1 LATAAAAMQ
10 PRESLGIVK
19 HLSLASFWFGLNF
32 HWTPILGILVAAR
45 SSELLQGS
53 QAILATAIL
62 FGLGA
67 VFAMVLPPAVG
78 FYSDRLTTRF
88 GRRRPIMVI
97 GTAGNI
103 VGLLV
108 MAVAPSFAL
117 FLVAYLVVQ
126 IFNNSA
132 GAAFNGV
139 IPDVV
144 PKEEFG
150 KASGF
155 LGGLYQVGGVA
166 GLIVTLLMEKAGLRN
181 LTFVVIAVVLG
192 LSLLPTVWAA
202 AGEGLVPIPPKPRQ
216 PFMVAARAFFR
227 PLWAGDFGWVVFTRL
242 LITGGIWLIYPF
254 VFFFFRD
261 VVKAPNADQFTTFW
275 QLLLVAAAIPLGVAG
290 GWLSDRI
297 GRKIFVY
304 ASGALQSLVVVLFI
318 VLYPTSTFFVLALGV
333 VYGVGYGLYY
343 AVDWALACD
352 TLPNAE
358 ETAKDMGLFH
368 VAVTLPQVLLPS
380 IAGFVLFTL
389 NRQSPNSGY
398 RVVFAGAIVFYLLGT
413 VLVSRIKSVR

>member
-1 LATAAAAMQ
+1 MQ
-10 PRESLGIVK
+10 PRETLGIVK

-32 HWTPILGILVAAR
+32 HLTPILGILVAAR
-45 SSELLQGS
+45 TSELLPGS

-62 FGLGA
+62 CGMGA

-88 GRRRPIMVI
+88 GRRRPIMVL
-97 GTAGNI
+97 GTAGN
-103 VGLLV
+103 VGGLLV
-108 MAVAPSFAL
+108 MAFAPNFVL
-117 FLVAYLVVQ
+117 FLVAYLVVH

-202 AGEGLVPIPPKPRQ
+202 AGEGLVPVPSRPRQ

-227 PLWAGDFGWVVFTRL
+227 PLCAGLLGRGFFTRL

-297 GRKIFVY
+297 GLKIFVY

-318 VLYPTSTFFVLALGV
+318 VLYPTSTLFVLALGV

-380 IAGFVLFTL
+380 VAGFVLFTL

>member
-1 LATAAAAMQ
+1 MV
-10 PRESLGIVK
+10 R

-32 HWTPILGILVAAR
+32 HWTPILAILVAAR
-45 SSELLQGS
+45 TSELLPGD
-53 QAILATAIL
+53 QAIAATATL

-67 VFAMVLPPAVG
+67 IFAMVLPPAVG

-88 GRRRPIMVI
+88 GRRRPIMAV

-108 MAVAPSFAL
+108 MAAASTFPV
-117 FLVAYLVVQ
+117 FLGGYLVVQ

-144 PKEEFG
+144 PRQEFG

-155 LGGLYQVGGVA
+155 LGGLYQIGGVA
-166 GLIVTLLMEKAGLRN
+166 GLVVTLVMEKLGQRN
-181 LTFVVIAVVLG
+181 LTFILIAAVLG
-192 LSLLPTVWAA
+192 LSLVPTMWAA
-202 AGEGLVPIPPKPRQ
+202 RGEGLVAIARKPPQ
-216 PFMVAARAFFR
+216 PFAKAARDFLA
-227 PLWAGDFGWVVFTRL
+227 PLWSGDFGWVVFTRL

-261 VVKAPNADQFTTFW
+261 VVKAPHADQFTTFW
-275 QLLLVAAAIPLGVAG
+275 QLLLVIAAIPLGIAG

-304 ASGALQSLVVVLFI
+304 ASGGLQSIVVVLFI
-318 VLYPTSTFFVLALGV
+318 VLYPTQTVLVLALGV

-352 TLPNAE
+352 TLPNAD

-368 VAVTLPQVLLPS
+368 VAVTLPQVVLPS
-380 IAGFVLFTL
+380 IGGFVLAAL
-389 NRQSPNSGY
+389 NHHSPNSGY
-398 RVVFAGAIVFYLLGT
+398 RYVFSGAIVFYLLGT
-413 VLVSRIKSVR
+413 FLVSRIKSVR

>member
-1 LATAAAAMQ
+1 MQ
-10 PRESLGIVK
+10 PRESLGIVR

-45 SSELLQGS
+45 VSELLSGS

-62 FGLGA
+62 FGGGA

-88 GRRRPIMVI
+88 GRRRPIMAI

-103 VGLLV
+103 IGLLL
-108 MAVAPSFAL
+108 MTVAPNFAL
-117 FLVAYLVVQ
+117 FLVAYLIVQ

-144 PKEEFG
+144 PKPEFG

-181 LTFVVIAVVLG
+181 LTFVLIAVVLG
-192 LSLLPTVWAA
+192 LSLLPTLWAA
-202 AGEGLVPIPPKPRQ
+202 RGEGLVPIPRKPRQ
-216 PFMVAARAFFR
+216 PFKAAAYAFFR
-227 PLWAGDFGWVVFTRL
+227 PLWDGDFGWVVFTRL

-318 VLYPTSTFFVLALGV
+318 VLYPTSTLFVLALGV
-333 VYGVGYGLYY
+333 IYGVGYGLYY

-380 IAGFVLFTL
+380 IAGFVLFAL

>member
-1 LATAAAAMQ
+1 MQ

-45 SSELLQGS
+45 TSELLPGS
-53 QAILATAIL
+53 QSILASAIL
-62 FGLGA
+62 FGVGA

-88 GRRRPIMVI
+88 GRRRPIMVV
-97 GTAGNI
+97 GTSGNI
-103 VGLLV
+103 LGLLV
-108 MAVAPSFAL
+108 IAVAPNFTL
-117 FLVAYLVVQ
+117 FLIAYLVIQ

-144 PKEEFG
+144 PKAEFG

-166 GLIVTLLMEKAGLRN
+166 GLVATLLMEKAGLRN
-181 LTFVVIAVVLG
+181 LTFIVIAVVLG
-192 LSLLPTVWAA
+192 LSLLPTLWAA
-202 AGEGLVPIPPKPRQ
+202 RGEGLVPVQPKPRQ
-216 PFMVAARAFFR
+216 AFKAAALAFFR

-261 VVKAPNADQFTTFW
+261 VVKAPSADQFTTIW
-275 QLLLVAAAIPLGVAG
+275 QLLLVLAA
-290 GWLSDRI
+290 
-297 GRKIFVY
+297 
-304 ASGALQSLVVVLFI
+304 
-318 VLYPTSTFFVLALGV
+318 
-333 VYGVGYGLYY
+333 
-343 AVDWALACD
+343 
-352 TLPNAE
+352 
-358 ETAKDMGLFH
+358 
-368 VAVTLPQVLLPS
+368 
-380 IAGFVLFTL
+380 
-389 NRQSPNSGY
+389 
-398 RVVFAGAIVFYLLGT
+398 
-413 VLVSRIKSVR
+413 

>member
-1 LATAAAAMQ
+1 MQ
-10 PRESLGIVK
+10 PRESLGIVR

-45 SSELLQGS
+45 VSELLSGS

-62 FGLGA
+62 FGGGA

-88 GRRRPIMVI
+88 GRRRPIMAI

-103 VGLLV
+103 IGLLL
-108 MAVAPSFAL
+108 MTVAPNFAL
-117 FLVAYLVVQ
+117 FLVAYLIVQ

-144 PKEEFG
+144 PKPEFG

-181 LTFVVIAVVLG
+181 LTFVLIAVVLG
-192 LSLLPTVWAA
+192 LSLLPTLWAA
-202 AGEGLVPIPPKPRQ
+202 GGEGLVPIPRKPRQ
-216 PFMVAARAFFR
+216 PFKAAAYAFFR
-227 PLWAGDFGWVVFTRL
+227 PLWDGDFGWVVFTRL

-318 VLYPTSTFFVLALGV
+318 VLYPTSTLFVLALGV
-333 VYGVGYGLYY
+333 IYGVGYGLYY

-380 IAGFVLFTL
+380 IAGFVLFAL

>member
-1 LATAAAAMQ
+1 MR
-10 PRESLGIVK
+10 PRESLGIVR

-32 HWTPILGILVAAR
+32 HWTPILAILVAAR
-45 SSELLQGS
+45 VSELLPGN
-53 QAILATAIL
+53 QAITATA
-62 FGLGA
+62 GLLGAGA

-78 FYSDRLTTRF
+78 LFSDRLTTRF
-88 GRRRPIMVI
+88 GRRRPIMAI
-97 GTAGNI
+97 GTAGNL

-108 MAVAPSFAL
+108 MAAAPNFPI
-117 FLVAYLVVQ
+117 FLSGYLVVQ

-132 GAAFNGV
+132 GAAFNGI

-144 PKEEFG
+144 PKAEFG

-166 GLIVTLLMEKAGLRN
+166 GLVVTLVMEKLGLRN

-192 LSLLPTVWAA
+192 LSLLPTMWAA
-202 AGEGLVPIPPKPRQ
+202 RGEGMTPVPARPRK
-216 PFMVAARAFFR
+216 PFMEAAREFLQ
-227 PLWAGDFGWVVFTRL
+227 PLWGGDFGWVVFTRL

-275 QLLLVAAAIPLGVAG
+275 QLLLVIAAIPLGIAG

-304 ASGALQSLVVVLFI
+304 ASGGLQSLVVVLFI
-318 VLYPTSTFFVLALGV
+318 VLYPTQTWLVLALGV
-333 VYGVGYGLYY
+333 VYGIGYGLYY

-380 IAGFVLFTL
+380 IGGFVLAYL
-389 NRQSPNSGY
+389 NGRSANSGY
-398 RVVFAGAIVFYLLGT
+398 RFVFAGAIVFYVLGT
-413 VLVSRIKSVR
+413 FLVTRIRSVR

>member
-1 LATAAAAMQ
+1 MQ
-10 PRESLGIVK
+10 PRESLGIVR

-45 SSELLQGS
+45 VSELLSGS

-62 FGLGA
+62 FGGGA

-88 GRRRPIMVI
+88 GRRRPIMAI

-103 VGLLV
+103 IGLLL
-108 MAVAPSFAL
+108 MTVAPNFAL
-117 FLVAYLVVQ
+117 FLVAYLIVQ

-144 PKEEFG
+144 PKPEFG

-181 LTFVVIAVVLG
+181 LTFVLIAVVLG
-192 LSLLPTVWAA
+192 LSLLPTLWAA
-202 AGEGLVPIPPKPRQ
+202 GGEGLVPIPRKPRQ
-216 PFMVAARAFFR
+216 PFKAAAYAFFR
-227 PLWAGDFGWVVFTRL
+227 PLWDGDFGWVVFTRL

-333 VYGVGYGLYY
+333 IYGIGYGLNY

-380 IAGFVLFTL
+380 IAGFVLFAL

>member
-1 LATAAAAMQ
+1 MQ
-10 PRESLGIVK
+10 PRESLGIIR

-45 SSELLQGS
+45 VSELLSGS

-62 FGLGA
+62 FGGGA

-88 GRRRPIMVI
+88 GRRRPIMAI

-103 VGLLV
+103 IGLLL
-108 MAVAPSFAL
+108 MTVAPNFAL
-117 FLVAYLVVQ
+117 FLVAYLIVQ

-144 PKEEFG
+144 PKPEFG

-181 LTFVVIAVVLG
+181 LTFVLIAVVLG
-192 LSLLPTVWAA
+192 LSLLPTLWAA
-202 AGEGLVPIPPKPRQ
+202 RGEGLVPIPRKPRQ
-216 PFMVAARAFFR
+216 PFKAAAYAFFR
-227 PLWAGDFGWVVFTRL
+227 PLWDGDFGWVVFTRL

-318 VLYPTSTFFVLALGV
+318 VLYPTSTLFVLALGV
-333 VYGVGYGLYY
+333 IYGVGYGLYY

-380 IAGFVLFTL
+380 IAGFVLFAL

>member
-1 LATAAAAMQ
+1 MQ
-10 PRESLGIVK
+10 PRESLGVVK

-45 SSELLQGS
+45 VSELLSGS

-62 FGLGA
+62 FGGGA

-88 GRRRPIMVI
+88 GRRRPIMAI

-103 VGLLV
+103 IGLLL
-108 MAVAPSFAL
+108 MTVAPNFAL
-117 FLVAYLVVQ
+117 FLVAYLIVQ

-144 PKEEFG
+144 PKPEFG

-181 LTFVVIAVVLG
+181 LTFVLIAVVLG
-192 LSLLPTVWAA
+192 LSLLPTLWAA
-202 AGEGLVPIPPKPRQ
+202 RGEGLVPIPRKPRQ
-216 PFMVAARAFFR
+216 PFKAAAYAFFR
-227 PLWAGDFGWVVFTRL
+227 PLWDGDFGWVVFTRL

-318 VLYPTSTFFVLALGV
+318 VLYPTSTLFVLALGV
-333 VYGVGYGLYY
+333 IYGVGYGLYY

-380 IAGFVLFTL
+380 IAGFVLFAL

>member
-1 LATAAAAMQ
+1 
-10 PRESLGIVK
+10 
-19 HLSLASFWFGLNF
+19 
-32 HWTPILGILVAAR
+32 
-45 SSELLQGS
+45 
-53 QAILATAIL
+53 
-62 FGLGA
+62 
-67 VFAMVLPPAVG
+67 
-78 FYSDRLTTRF
+78 
-88 GRRRPIMVI
+88 
-97 GTAGNI
+97 
-103 VGLLV
+103 
-108 MAVAPSFAL
+108 
-117 FLVAYLVVQ
+117 
-126 IFNNSA
+126 
-132 GAAFNGV
+132 
-139 IPDVV
+139 
-144 PKEEFG
+144 
-150 KASGF
+150 
-155 LGGLYQVGGVA
+155 
-166 GLIVTLLMEKAGLRN
+166 
-181 LTFVVIAVVLG
+181 
-192 LSLLPTVWAA
+192 
-202 AGEGLVPIPPKPRQ
+202 
-216 PFMVAARAFFR
+216 MVATREFFR

-261 VVKAPNADQFTTFW
+261 VVKAPDADQFTTFW

-333 VYGVGYGLYY
+333 IYGIGYGLYY

-380 IAGFVLFTL
+380 IAGFVLFAL

-413 VLVSRIKSVR
+413 ILVSRIASADSSVRSSSQPLLLTYPSLKIR

>member
-1 LATAAAAMQ
+1 M
-10 PRESLGIVK
+10 
-19 HLSLASFWFGLNF
+19 F
-32 HWTPILGILVAAR
+32 AR
-45 SSELLQGS
+45 GR
-53 QAILATAIL
+53 
-62 FGLGA
+62 
-67 VFAMVLPPAVG
+67 PPAVG

-88 GRRRPIMVI
+88 GRRRPIMVL

-103 VGLLV
+103 LGLLV
-108 MAVAPSFAL
+108 MAVAPSFVI
-117 FLVAYLVVQ
+117 FLLAYLVVQ

-166 GLIVTLLMEKAGLRN
+166 GLVVTLLMEKAGLRN
-181 LTFVVIAVVLG
+181 LTFIVIAVVLS
-192 LSLLPTVWAA
+192 LSLLPTIWAA
-202 AGEGLVPIPPKPRQ
+202 RGEGLVAVPPKPRQ
-216 PFMVAARAFFR
+216 PFMPAAREFFR

-275 QLLLVAAAIPLGVAG
+275 QLLLVVAAIPLGVAG

-318 VLYPTSTFFVLALGV
+318 LLYPTSTFLVLALGV

-352 TLPNAE
+352 TLPNAAD
-358 ETAKDMGLFH
+358 TAKDMGLFH

-380 IAGFVLFTL
+380 VAGFVLFSL
-389 NRQSPNSGY
+389 NRQSPKSGY
-398 RVVFAGAIVFYLLGT
+398 RVGFAGARCFYLLGACRVT
-413 VLVSRIKSVR
+413 RSQPL

>member
-10 PRESLGIVK
+10 PRESLGIVR

-45 SSELLQGS
+45 VSELLSGS

-62 FGLGA
+62 FGGGA

-88 GRRRPIMVI
+88 GRRRPIMAI

-103 VGLLV
+103 IGLLL
-108 MAVAPSFAL
+108 MTVAPNFAL
-117 FLVAYLVVQ
+117 FLVAYLIVQ

-144 PKEEFG
+144 PKPEFG

-181 LTFVVIAVVLG
+181 LTFVLIAVVLG
-192 LSLLPTVWAA
+192 LSLLPTLWAA
-202 AGEGLVPIPPKPRQ
+202 GGEGLVPIPRKPRQ
-216 PFMVAARAFFR
+216 PFKAAAYAFFR
-227 PLWAGDFGWVVFTRL
+227 PLWDGDFGWVVFTRL

-318 VLYPTSTFFVLALGV
+318 VLYPTSTLFVLALGV
-333 VYGVGYGLYY
+333 IYGVGYGLYY

-380 IAGFVLFTL
+380 IAGFVLFAL